1 MKFDELCKTIL
12 RKDYMKELLIGL
24 IFCIYVITG
33 CGAATNNVKSV
44 QSTGTGQISVPAAD
58 SGLLRV
64 STINP
69 RYFTDDSGKAIYLTG
84 SHTWSGL
91 IDRGPT
97 DPPAQFDFQRYL
109 DLLQNSNHNFIR
121 LWSRHVTRYQ
131 TYGKDVLYGA
141 PLPWARSG
149 PGTAVD
155 GKPRFDL
162 NQFNEA
168 YFSRLRERVIAA
180 RERGIYVSLMLFGGY
195 VEISEWAG
203 NPFNSQNNINGID
216 GDLNGDGKGDT
227 QLLPLLV
234 GTATGDA
241 GFMAARAAMGQ
252 TRRYAD
258 KMDLINMTPRR
269 DLASTHYALARPGS
283 EYLVYQPQPQ
293 PLPLISFRA
302 LTLTNGL
309 MGCPALLF

>member
-1 MKFDELCKTIL
+1 M
-12 RKDYMKELLIGL
+12 
-24 IFCIYVITG
+24 
-33 CGAATNNVKSV
+33 A
-44 QSTGTGQISVPAAD
+44 
-58 SGLLRV
+58 
-64 STINP
+64 P
-69 RYFTDDSGKAIYLTG
+69 RFHG
-84 SHTWSGL
+84 H
-91 IDRGPT
+91 
-97 DPPAQFDFQRYL
+97 
-109 DLLQNSNHNFIR
+109 
-121 LWSRHVTRYQ
+121 
-131 TYGKDVLYGA
+131 
-141 PLPWARSG
+141 
-149 PGTAVD
+149 AVALERQWM

-162 NQFNEA
+162 NQFNER
-168 YFSRLRERVIAA
+168 YFSRLRERAIAA